1 LFKFGKHFKLTNM
14 IKKFTKAISLIT
26 CGLLLQGNLFAQT
39 TIYSQN
45 FNGTVS
51 DWSLNTTDAGAGTNA
66 NYWIINNS
74 YTGFSGLIPNTV
86 NQPVGITGSPQSKY
100 LHIVNDQ
107 FSGLGISNAVFLAP
121 ADGNVFAKM
130 NAGVSTVGYTGVN
143 FKFWLLCN
151 GDALETNSYFGR
163 TYYSIDGGTT
173 WIQNPTTYS
182 QIEAWTQV
190 TVSNAAFEN
199 QADIRF
205 AFMWVQNS
213 ANEGVATDPPFSV
226 DDVLIEGTGGLPA
239 VSVTT
244 SPVAG
249 SPFCGTKTFSLGYT
263 SSGTFDVGNTF
274 TVQLSDAT
282 GSFASPVTIG
292 TGSTSPIA
300 CVIPDA
306 TVSGSGY
313 LVRVVASAP
322 ATIGSTSALS
332 YFVTP
337 ATTTTATPTNCG
349 ATPSGSVSVTATGGA
364 AATAYSWSTNPVA
377 TTQTVNNLSSGT
389 YYVTVTYGSGCT
401 VIDSATVT
409 ATGITLA
416 SSTVLAQT
424 NDNPP
429 NGTISIGVAGGTAP
443 FTYLWNTTPP
453 STLNTVEGLTAGDY
467 TCSVTD
473 NTGCTVIFTFN
484 VPYTV
489 GINELNLNNVEIFPN
504 PVKDVI
510 TIKKSSSKPQNI
522 SVSINDINGKELIVE
537 NNLNSASNQNINV
550 SALSS
555 GVYFIQI
562 KNNQGQL
569 IRKFIK
575 Q

>member
-1 LFKFGKHFKLTNM
+1 MYKFGKHFKLIIM
-14 IKKFTKAISLIT
+14 IKKFTKTISLIA

-66 NYWIINNS
+66 NYWIVNNS
-74 YTGFSGLIPNTV
+74 YTGLPPLISNTPNQPNTI
-86 NQPVGITGSPQSKY
+86 NGSPQSNY

-130 NAGVSTVGYTGVN
+130 NTGISTVGFTGVS

-163 TYYSIDGGTT
+163 TYYSIDGGLN

-182 QIEAWTQV
+182 QISTWTQV
-190 TVSNAAFEN
+190 TVTNAAFEN
-199 QADIRF
+199 QADLRF

-213 ANEGVATDPPFSV
+213 ANEGVAADPPFSV
-226 DDVLIEGTGGLPA
+226 DDVIIEGIGGLPA

-263 SSGTFDVGNTF
+263 SSGTFDIGNTF

-282 GSFASPVTIG
+282 GSFTSPVTIG

-300 CVIPDA
+300 CVIPDG

-322 ATIGSTSALS
+322 ATVGSTSALS

-337 ATTTTATPTNCG
+337 TTSTTATPTNCG

-364 AATAYSWSTNPVA
+364 AATAYSWSTNPVS
-377 TTQTVNNLSSGT
+377 TTQTVSNLSSGT
-389 YYVTVTYGSGCT
+389 YYVTVTYGTGCT
-401 VIDSATVT
+401 VTDSATVT

-416 SSTVLAQT
+416 SSTVLGQT
-424 NDNPP
+424 SVNPP
-429 NGTISIGVAGGTAP
+429 NGTISIGVAGGQAP

-453 STLNTVEGLTAGDY
+453 STLNSVEGLTSGTY
-467 TCSVTD
+467 TCTVTD
-473 NTGCTVIFTFN
+473 ATGCSVVFTFN
-484 VPYTV
+484 VPNTV
-489 GINELNLNNVEIFPN
+489 GLKEIDESTFDISPNPTNDFITISKLNEIVDDFSLTIFDAQGKEIFSRNNIVTKNSIKLDVSEYPN
-504 PVKDVI
+504 GI
-510 TIKKSSSKPQNI
+510 
-522 SVSINDINGKELIVE
+522 
-537 NNLNSASNQNINV
+537 
-550 SALSS
+550 
-555 GVYFIQI
+555 YFLQL
-562 KNNQGQL
+562 KNNKVL
-569 IRKFIK
+569 LNKKFIK